1 MPHHPC
7 PRRRDRSG
15 ASRRTLTSVVASLVL
30 FAPVIASCGATEPG
44 QIDATGARAGIT
56 RVEPADR
63 KPAPD
68 IRGDDLDGSPLS
80 LASFKGKVVVV
91 NIWGS
96 WCPPCREEQPVLS
109 KLATELKPQGVEF
122 IGIAVREG
130 AATSRAYTEENDVP
144 YPSISDS
151 GGRLLVGFTSSL
163 PAVAVPTTYVID
175 RDGRVAVRLLDVATE
190 ATVRAL
196 VTDVVEES

>member
-1 MPHHPC
+1 MPHRHAARRRAPSSA
-7 PRRRDRSG
+7 PRR
-15 ASRRTLTSVVASLVL
+15 ALATVVVTLVLIAPVVAG
-30 FAPVIASCGATEPG
+30 CGAAEPG
-44 QIDATGARAGIT
+44 ATDASGARAGIT

-68 IRGDDLDGSPLS
+68 ISGDDLDGTPLS
-80 LASFKGKVVVV
+80 LDSFKGQVVVV

-96 WCPPCREEQPVLS
+96 WCPPCRKEQPVLS

-130 AATSRAYTEENDVP
+130 AATSKAYTEENNVP

-175 RDGRVAVRLLDVATE
+175 RKGRVAVRLLDVATE
-190 ATVRAL
+190 ATLRAL
-196 VTDVVEES
+196 VTDVVEEV

>member
-1 MPHHPC
+1 MPHDLRA
-7 PRRRDRSG
+7 PRGTQATRPRS
-15 ASRRTLTSVVASLVL
+15 RLTSVVVSLVL
-30 FAPVIASCGATEPG
+30 AVLVLASCGAAEPG
-44 QIDATGARAGIT
+44 DTDATSARAGIT
-56 RVEPADR
+56 RVDPADR

-91 NIWGS
+91 NVWGS

-109 KLATELKPQGVEF
+109 KLATELKPEGVEF

-175 RDGRVAVRLLDVATE
+175 REGRVAVRLLDVATE
-190 ATVRAL
+190 ATLRAL
-196 VTDVVEES
+196 VTDVIEER

>member
-1 MPHHPC
+1 MSHRLRARRGTQTTR
-7 PRRRDRSG
+7 PRKR
-15 ASRRTLTSVVASLVL
+15 LTSAVALLVL
-30 FAPVIASCGATEPG
+30 SVPVLASCGAAEPG
-44 QIDATGARAGIT
+44 ETDATGARAGIT

-63 KPAPD
+63 KSAPD

-80 LASFKGKVVVV
+80 LGSFKGKVVVV
-91 NIWGS
+91 NVWGS

-109 KLATELKPQGVEF
+109 KLATELTPKGVEF

-175 RDGRVAVRLLDVATE
+175 REGRVAVRLLDVATE
-190 ATVRAL
+190 ATLRAL
-196 VTDVVEES
+196 VTDVIDEP